1 MPSKDISQ
9 TVTTNMDDLVDEIK
23 DYDSQMK
30 SEFSEMKKQE
40 SFRREFIGNLAHE
53 IKTPLFTSQSYLL
66 TLLDGALDD
75 ESVNKKYLKTEF
87 IITCTITCQF
97 MTVQYGKCTEFS
109 RGSFL

>member
-1 MPSKDISQ
+1 MLQTMLQNIEMLKNSANVFKEISKNILPSKDISQ

-53 IKTPLFTSQSYLL
+53 IKTPLFTSQSY
-66 TLLDGALDD
+66 
-75 ESVNKKYLKTEF
+75 
-87 IITCTITCQF
+87 
-97 MTVQYGKCTEFS
+97 FS
-109 RGSFL
+109 RKLRCPGHCLFDRIHGA